1 MSQDFDMV
9 VIGAGPG
16 GHAAAEEAARLGARV
31 AIIEKDKWGGTC
43 THLGCIPTKALL
55 ACSRRYAETGKLK
68 RLGISINRTVFDFQ
82 AMTRHQAQIVRISAL
97 GEQKTLD
104 EAGVARLEGEGR
116 ILHPGDVEVIAA
128 KGSKERLKAKNVV
141 IAWGSEPS
149 AIPGI
154 EMSHRIMNSNGFLAL
169 PELPTSVVI
178 VGGGAIGVEFAN
190 FLAELGVRVAIVEL
204 LDQILP
210 YEDKDAAD
218 FLSRELKKLGSE
230 IYTSTRV
237 ISLDEKDGKAHLKGA
252 RGNESI
258 DLRGECAIICTG
270 RRPFLNREEL
280 DRVGIHYSPK
290 GISVDSRQRTNL
302 ENVFALGDVTGGMLL
317 AHRAS
322 AQGRALTNYL
332 FGDGTFF
339 YNEDAVPTVV
349 YTHPG
354 IARIGM
360 TEKQAVEKRIVFET
374 RRVEYGANIIA
385 RAELRGNGFVK
396 ALFSEGKI
404 IGVTIAGDDAGELVA
419 SMALAIG
426 SGMDRKEMRNWILP
440 HPSLS
445 ELLKL

>member
-1 MSQDFDMV
+1 MSQNFDLV
-9 VIGAGPG
+9 VIGSGPG

-43 THLGCIPTKALL
+43 TNLGCIPTKALL
-55 ACSRRYAETGKLK
+55 ACSRRYSELGKLK
-68 RLGISINRTVFDFQ
+68 RLGISISGTFLDFP
-82 AMTRHQAQIVRISAL
+82 AMKRHQGQMVRISAL
-97 GEQKTLD
+97 GARKSLED
-104 EAGVARLEGEGR
+104 AGVVLHEGEGR
-116 ILHPGDVEVIAA
+116 ILAPGDVEVIKAE
-128 KGSKERLKAKNVV
+128 GSKERLKAKNIV
-141 IAWGSEPS
+141 IAWGSEPTS
-149 AIPGI
+149 IPGI
-154 EMSHRIMNSNGFLAL
+154 EMSRRIMNSNGLLSL
-169 PELPTSVVI
+169 PDLPASAII

-190 FLAELGVRVAIVEL
+190 FLAELGSRVAIVEL

-218 FLSRELKKLGSE
+218 FLSRELKKLGIE
-230 IYTSTRV
+230 IYTSTRI
-237 ISLDEKDGKAHLKGA
+237 ISLEEKEGEIHLKGA
-252 RGNESI
+252 RADEAV
-258 DLRGECAIICTG
+258 DLRGEFSIICAG

-280 DRVGIHYSPK
+280 DRLGIHYSPK
-290 GISVDSRQRTNL
+290 GIAVDSRQRTNL
-302 ENVFALGDVTGGMLL
+302 ENVFALGDVTGGILL

-322 AQGRALTNYL
+322 AQGRALANHL

-360 TEKQAVEKRIVFET
+360 TEKQAIEKGIVFET
-374 RRVEYGANIIA
+374 KQVEYGTNIIA

-404 IGVTIAGDDAGELVA
+404 IGVTIAGDDAGELIA
-419 SMALAIG
+419 SMALAVA
-426 SGMDRKEMRNWILP
+426 SSMDRKEMRNWILP